1 MSKIKN
7 ILKNNTVKY
16 SVLLLAGL
24 LLGYMIFGSSGH
36 SHELTQET
44 QEESVVWTCSMHPQ
58 IKMDKPGKCP
68 LCAMDLIPM
77 ASNGDSD
84 QDVDPNA
91 IVMSKSAV
99 ALANIQTT
107 VVSSKDPIKDIEL
120 YGSIEVDE
128 TQQNSQSSHVAG
140 RIEKLYVNFTGEK
153 VNKGQLLAS
162 VYSPELYAAQQELLE
177 AIKLQDFQPLLL
189 KAAKEKLSFYKMSN
203 AQIQNIIDTKKAS
216 AIVNI
221 YANTQGT
228 VVSKNVQQ
236 GDYISSGTI
245 LYDIANLSKVWAVFD
260 AYEQDLPFLK
270 VKDKVTFT
278 LQSFPGEKMQG
289 TISFI
294 NPLLDP
300 SSRTAKVRVEVE
312 NKDLNLLPAMYAT
325 ATIQAALSQ
334 YNNQIVIPKSAV
346 LWTGKR
352 SIVYTKVQGTSSPTF
367 MLQEVV
373 LGPNLGQSYVIL
385 EGLMDGQEI
394 VTNGVFI
401 IDASAQ
407 LEGKPSM
414 MNLEDPIDPELL
426 KNSQTKTLHVS
437 GNCEMC
443 QKRIQDAALQLPGV
457 LKADWI
463 ADNQELTVIFTPE
476 VTSLQQISKAIATV
490 GHDTSMDK
498 APESTYQDL
507 PGCCLYE
514 RGAMDK
520 NPSQP
525 EQSHHLTT
533 LIVEGNCGMCKERIE
548 KAAMAINGVN
558 QATWNVDN
566 KTLSLDI
573 DKTKTSLEKVSLSVA
588 KAGHDTALD
597 KASHPTYQSLPG
609 CCQYQR
615 LQDTPKAKNPLT
627 LEVKGNCG
635 MCKKRI
641 ESAALAIQGVSN
653 AIWNVDT
660 KLLDLDI
667 DLSKTDLT
675 KVSKTIALAG
685 HDTAHHK
692 ASEQT
697 YANLH
702 GCCQYERD

>member
-24 LLGYMIFGSSGH
+24 LLGYMIFGSTSH
-36 SHELTQET
+36 SHELSQET
-44 QEESVVWTCSMHPQ
+44 QQESVVWTCSMHPQ

-68 LCAMDLIPM
+68 LCAMDLTPM
-77 ASNGDSD
+77 ATNGDSD
-84 QDVDPNA
+84 QDLDPNA

-107 VVSSKDPIKDIEL
+107 VVSSKDPVKDIEL
-120 YGSIEVDE
+120 YGSIQVDE

-189 KAAKEKLSFYKMSN
+189 QAAKEKLSFYKMSN

-270 VKDKVTFT
+270 VKDKVSFT

-325 ATIQAALSQ
+325 VTIQAALSQ

-414 MNLEDPIDPELL
+414 MNLEDPIDPKLL
-426 KNSQTKTLHVS
+426 EKSLTQTLHVS

-463 ADNQELTVIFTPE
+463 ADNQELTVIFIPE
-476 VTSLQQISKAIATV
+476 QTSLKQISKAIATV
-490 GHDTSMDK
+490 GHDTALDK
-498 APESTYQDL
+498 ATDSIYQDL

-514 RGAMDK
+514 RNTTDK
-520 NPSQP
+520 KPSQTK
-525 EQSHHLTT
+525 QNHHLTT
-533 LIVEGNCGMCKERIE
+533 LVVEGNCGMCKKRIE
-548 KAAMAINGVN
+548 AAAMSVAGVN

-573 DKTKTSLEKVSLSVA
+573 DKAKASLEKVSLSIA
-588 KAGHDTALD
+588 KAGHDTALNKAQD
-597 KASHPTYQSLPG
+597 KTYDSLPG

-615 LQDTPKAKNPLT
+615 IQDTPKAKSNLT

-641 ESAALAIQGVSN
+641 EAAASALTGVNS

-667 DLSKTDLT
+667 DPSKTDLA

-685 HDTAHHK
+685 HDTAFDK

-697 YANLH
+697 YENLH
-702 GCCQYERD
+702 GCCQYQRD